1 MIPVGGVIMELLD
14 FGKRLAKLRT
24 IKNVSA
30 REMSLALGQNESY
43 INKIE
48 NAKFHASM
56 TTFFEICFYLEIT
69 PEEFFEI
76 DNNDPVQVREM
87 VTDYKRLN
95 RDAQANIAG
104 LVKGMARDGR

>member
-1 MIPVGGVIMELLD
+1 MELLN
-14 FGKRLAKLRT
+14 FGERLAKLRM
-24 IKNVSA
+24 IKGVSA

-48 NAKFHASM
+48 NAKSHASM

-95 RDAQANIAG
+95 RDAQASIAG